1 MNAKHRRPAQLTPD
15 QVELL
20 EGDTNTEARLELA
33 HATAAAL
40 VPSRN
45 RSFEPADRERVL
57 AVIDAEGI
65 DAVAE
70 SWVDAPELSLPG
82 VLWRGYLLREWIR
95 RYPDVVTHRYTAAR
109 VAFGEENDKESAL
122 VSTPAMVKMTWDNVF
137 SGEFEGDFTD
147 VVRQSARLTDFLS
160 RVEPIWIDDDEHP
173 LATEVTRRDTAM
185 ARVADDF
192 RRAGEE
198 LVAGRLA

>member
-1 MNAKHRRPAQLTPD
+1 MNAKHRRPAQLSPE

-20 EGDTNTEARLELA
+20 DGDINTEARLELA
-33 HATAAAL
+33 HATASAL

-45 RSFEPADRERVL
+45 RAFEPADRDRVL
-57 AVIDAEGI
+57 AVIENEGI
-65 DAVAE
+65 DVVAE

-95 RYPDVVTHRYTAAR
+95 RYPDVVTNRFTAAR
-109 VAFGEENDKESAL
+109 IAHGKENENELAL

-137 SGEFEGDFTD
+137 SGNFEGDFVD
-147 VVRQSARLTDFLS
+147 VVRQSARLTDLLS
-160 RVEPIWIDDDEHP
+160 RVEPIWIEDDEHP

-198 LVAGRLA
+198 LVSGSFA